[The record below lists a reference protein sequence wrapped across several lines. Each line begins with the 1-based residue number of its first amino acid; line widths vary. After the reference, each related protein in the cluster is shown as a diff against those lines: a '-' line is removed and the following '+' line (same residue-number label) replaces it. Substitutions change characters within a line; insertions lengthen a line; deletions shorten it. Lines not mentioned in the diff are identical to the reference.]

1 MRFGLPRRSRS
12 PDEQGTAPAEEVTA
26 PGEESTRAMPA
37 SSRPVP
43 PVVLPRWMQL
53 VLLPLAIVG
62 LWSLARAAGTVLLI
76 LVAAS
81 TFALILNP
89 LVRMLN
95 RRGIPRGLAILLVY
109 LSIVAAL
116 VGIGILL

>member
-1 MRFGLPRRSRS
+1 MRFGLPRRFRS
-12 PDEQGTAPAEEVTA
+12 SHNHGDELTEEVRLPGEDPTPAPAT
-26 PGEESTRAMPA
+26 P
-37 SSRPVP
+37 RPVP

-62 LWSLARAAGTVLLI
+62 LWALARAAGTVLLI

-89 LVRMLN
+89 VVKMIN
-95 RRGIPRGLAILLVY
+95 RRGIPRG
-109 LSIVAAL
+109 
-116 VGIGILL
+116 